1 MNDLALYI
9 IVGILEAVGIT
20 AGMKYIDTYIHAK
33 DEGFE
38 KSLFLPKYIIPTAA
52 ICVGSALFSA
62 FSMLL
67 NGTDSVDVLKFAVVI
82 CALTLGSITDIKLK
96 LIPNIL
102 SIAMIALWLIGTVL
116 DILLFGADFMFEM
129 VSSLIGG
136 LFGGGLLLIGRL
148 ISRNGMGMGDV
159 KIMFAV
165 GLLLKFDRTFGLLFW
180 ALILSLV
187 VGIGLMIFKKVKKTY
202 TICMAPFFLSGA
214 VISVVAEFISY
225 MVYGGVQ

>member
-1 MNDLALYI
+1 MNSWILYAI
-9 IVGILEAVGIT
+9 IGVLVAVGIT
-20 AGMKYIDTYIHAK
+20 AGMKYIDVYIHTK
-33 DEGFE
+33 DESFE
-38 KSLFLPKYIIPTAA
+38 KSLFSPKYIIPTEV
-52 ICVGSALFSA
+52 ICIGFTVFSA

-67 NGTDSVDVLKFAVVI
+67 NGASYIDVIEYAAVI
-82 CALTLGSITDIKLK
+82 CALTLATITDIKLK

-102 SIAMIALWLIGTVL
+102 SIAMIAVWLLGTTL
-116 DILLFGADFMFEM
+116 DILLFGADFFTEV

-136 LFGGGLLLIGRL
+136 LFSGGLLLLGRL
-148 ISRNGMGMGDV
+148 ISKNGMGMGDV

-165 GLLLKFDRTFGLLFW
+165 GLLLKFDRTLGSLFL
-180 ALILSLV
+180 ALILSLI

-214 VISVVAEFISY
+214 VISAVAEFISY